1 MDNAQELRHRKMNL
15 MADYYGPEDP
25 GQNPAFMMDKDEEG
39 NRIMIIQIDGEQ
51 ADVLFDSRGPL
62 RARTW
67 RDRTYADI
75 PRDIQESLMQ
85 QAYSLWLS
93 YKDTPFG
100 RSWIEAARSEELQ
113 RERRRNPWVYAP
125 NGPPSLGYASEPY
138 EMIHRP
144 SRHLTRRVH
153 GMKESTPRRTQPSR
167 LAKVSGKS
175 VLELQDERLEREA
188 ARYGEV
194 PQLALTDE
202 LVIDKFRD
210 RKIRD
215 FLKREMLPW
224 MEKNF
229 TRSISDGVT
238 VIPKYTK
245 EGLGKE
251 YKEVLVTTIRDWL
264 KIHIF
269 HLGTKY
275 WVDLYNTAIKEDGWI
290 VVDVVDTNKKKAIRD
305 QIKVGDKVTLTGA
318 LQATDKDNAD
328 PEIIDLTETAEEIN
342 LELAKVEAVPEPEVV
357 NQTLDNWLSDWPTEE
372 DEVNKDT
379 IKEKLKEAATEAIK
393 TAKLKESYKE
403 IIEKQLAENVIRTK
417 KNVAQNAFE
426 DNQEQDWIQEIV
438 QLEEERETLVA
449 KMQKQ
454 DRDAAD
460 RAKKLTDALKEE
472 KRKAEVL
479 EEEQKDWETAQ
490 KKLNKEL
497 QRAKRAVQVKESD
510 LTGYTS
516 KSPYH
521 EDESDSE
528 EVDDEDVQH
537 LEDVKRVE
545 PESYMNVNGRK
556 VVLNNWESNQR
567 TYETEPDYWE
577 TVEQT
582 FVKGSDGYYHFP
594 PITVTTLFQVEIS
607 RWKILEAL
615 KKQIGESKDA
625 HSNLFETAR
634 TCLKYGIDHNLL
646 PEIYC
651 DLVVSPDERTHIFSM
666 PEVRRDLTKL
676 IDYINSKSNRVTGP
690 DQAEARTR
698 KYLSREMGRPEA
710 DLRLIVSRL
719 RWEYARDIIRTM
731 PDFHKMGMTE
741 QRVLTEKISRDF
753 FVAELKL
760 NYKHVYEKAME
771 HGFIN
776 DKVPKMAENIQGIFS
791 VEAKKKKSG
800 VNSTTVAKD
809 RKKAARSQ
817 SVPSRAP
824 KKKEKPKKKVNTFT
838 PQQIR
843 RPSGNGNNPKPRK
856 EYKRD
861 TSTLVPIRNS
871 PGDYLWTSKDKQCK
885 NIKLPCRYHKPLG
898 VSAQDCLTK
907 KPDHCFECS
916 VPGRRA
922 EPVQVCTGKHQW
934 KPKPRKGETNR
945 RK

>member
-1 MDNAQELRHRKMNL
+1 M
-15 MADYYGPEDP
+15 
-25 GQNPAFMMDKDEEG
+25 
-39 NRIMIIQIDGEQ
+39 
-51 ADVLFDSRGPL
+51 
-62 RARTW
+62 
-67 RDRTYADI
+67 
-75 PRDIQESLMQ
+75 
-85 QAYSLWLS
+85 
-93 YKDTPFG
+93 
-100 RSWIEAARSEELQ
+100 
-113 RERRRNPWVYAP
+113 
-125 NGPPSLGYASEPY
+125 
-138 EMIHRP
+138 
-144 SRHLTRRVH
+144 
-153 GMKESTPRRTQPSR
+153 
-167 LAKVSGKS
+167 
-175 VLELQDERLEREA
+175 
-188 ARYGEV
+188 
-194 PQLALTDE
+194 
-202 LVIDKFRD
+202 
-210 RKIRD
+210 
-215 FLKREMLPW
+215 
-224 MEKNF
+224 
-229 TRSISDGVT
+229 
-238 VIPKYTK
+238 
-245 EGLGKE
+245 
-251 YKEVLVTTIRDWL
+251 
-264 KIHIF
+264 
-269 HLGTKY
+269 
-275 WVDLYNTAIKEDGWI
+275 
-290 VVDVVDTNKKKAIRD
+290 
-305 QIKVGDKVTLTGA
+305 
-318 LQATDKDNAD
+318 
-328 PEIIDLTETAEEIN
+328 
-342 LELAKVEAVPEPEVV
+342 
-357 NQTLDNWLSDWPTEE
+357 DNWLSDWPTGE
-372 DEVNKDT
+372 DPVNRDT
-379 IKEKLKEAATEAIK
+379 IKGKLKEVATEAIK

-417 KNVAQNAFE
+417 KSVAQNAFE
-426 DNQEQDWIQEIV
+426 DNQEEDWIQEVV
-438 QLEEERETLVA
+438 QLEEEKETLIA
-449 KMQKQ
+449 KMHKQ
-454 DRDAAD
+454 DKDAAD
-460 RAKKLTDALKEE
+460 RAKNLMDALNEE

-479 EEEQKDWETAQ
+479 AEEQKEWETAQ
-490 KKLNKEL
+490 KKLNKQL
-497 QRAKRAVQVKESD
+497 RQAQRAVRIQEGEM
-510 LTGYTS
+510 TGYTS
-516 KSPYH
+516 KSPYL

-528 EVDDEDVQH
+528 EVDEEDETNAGK
-537 LEDVKRVE
+537 VKPAE
-545 PESYMNVNGRK
+545 PESYMHVNGRK

-567 TYETEPDYWE
+567 TYLKEPDYWE

-582 FVKGSDGYYHFP
+582 FVKDEDGYYHFP
-594 PITVTTLFQVEIS
+594 PVTVTTLFQVEIS

-651 DLVVSPDERTHIFSM
+651 DLVVSPEEKTHIYSM

-676 IDYINSKSNRVTGP
+676 IDYLNSKSNRVTGP
-690 DQAEARTR
+690 DQAEAKTR
-698 KYLSREMGRPEA
+698 KFLSREMGRPEA

-731 PDFHKMGMTE
+731 PDFHKMGLTE
-741 QRVLTEKISRDF
+741 QNVLTEKISRDF

-809 RKKAARSQ
+809 RKKAVRSQ
-817 SVPSRAP
+817 SVPSRPP

-838 PQQIR
+838 PQQVR

-922 EPVQVCTGKHQW
+922 EPVQVCTGNHQW
-934 KPKPRKGETNR
+934 KPKSKRGETNR